1 MLPAHILKV
10 GNLADEFF
18 ICFFFFNAP
27 ITFFY
32 FSNNLAIHFI
42 GGLRPDM
49 HDLNDGITF
58 KDVHFT
64 YPSRPDLEIFRGL
77 NLEVPAG
84 SITAVVGPSGSGK
97 STLGSLLLRL
107 YDPGK
112 GQVIVGGH
120 DVRTLSPDWLRG
132 AVGTVHQVLY
142 NKFEFDMKH
151 TILFLIIHLFVLPVL
166 SLCNLTSNHD
176 IKGVSF

>member
-1 MLPAHILKV
+1 MNYP
-10 GNLADEFF
+10 
-18 ICFFFFNAP
+18 
-27 ITFFY
+27 
-32 FSNNLAIHFI
+32 

-49 HDLNDGITF
+49 YDLNSGILF

-64 YPSRPDLEIFRGL
+64 YPSRPDMPIFKGL
-77 NLEVPAG
+77 NLDVPAG

-107 YDPGK
+107 YDPEQ

-132 AVGTVHQVLY
+132 AVGTVHQVCS
-142 NKFEFDMKH
+142 FHFVC
-151 TILFLIIHLFVLPVL
+151 FLD
-166 SLCNLTSNHD
+166 LTSLKNWTSSCKFLCSSSSKHVELTRRGYLFAF
-176 IKGVSF
+176 INGLKRS

>member
-1 MLPAHILKV
+1 MLLAHILKV

-142 NKFEFDMKH
+142 NKFEFDMKY
-151 TILFLIIHLFVLPVL
+151 TIPLPDHPSFCTAHIIAL
-166 SLCNLTSNHD
+166 
-176 IKGVSF
+176 